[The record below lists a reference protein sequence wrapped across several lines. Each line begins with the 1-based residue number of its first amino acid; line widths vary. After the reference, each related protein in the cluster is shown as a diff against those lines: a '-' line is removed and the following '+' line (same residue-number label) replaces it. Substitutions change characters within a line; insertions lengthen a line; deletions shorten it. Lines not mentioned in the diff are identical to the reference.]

1 MFAYSFNDMYDWYT
15 DNMDNKNLFEENKE
29 LAVYEIKT
37 TKKYESLSDK
47 KIRALKLLP
56 LQKNQGYLGL
66 FAKQNISDIAKFK
79 FIGSELPNGLY
90 CVIDDSNLYAV
101 FPELKNG
108 HMIADHLTF
117 TDDNVHL
124 TTYTPQL
131 LDPNRGVVLH
141 IPKCKLLSGTKLPLT
156 GYECALLNKM
166 GRFKNMI
173 LDITRAYKNI
183 EGGTKSLGL
192 SKPSKRVERVPKKIA
207 KPTVSGELELL
218 LIKNN
223 IKTLKIFCIRKDV
236 IVMNDGNVDS
246 ISFNTENLRW
256 SSIQKK
262 IIEIYD
268 S

>member
-1 MFAYSFNDMYDWYT
+1 MFAYSFNDMYDWYS
-15 DNMDNKNLFEENKE
+15 DNMDNQNLFEENKE

-66 FAKQNISDIAKFK
+66 FTKQNISDIAKFK

-90 CVIDDSNLYAV
+90 CVIDNSNMYAV

-117 TDDNVHL
+117 TNDNVHL
-124 TTYTPQL
+124 TTYQPEP
-131 LDPNRGVVLH
+131 LDPNRGVVWHL
-141 IPKCKLLSGTKLPLT
+141 PKCKLLGTKLPLT

-166 GRFKNMI
+166 GRFKNII

-183 EGGTKSLGL
+183 QGGTKSLGL
-192 SKPSKRVERVPKKIA
+192 SKPSKLAEPVPKKTE
-207 KPTVSGELELL
+207 KPTVSGELELV

-223 IKTLKIFCIRKDV
+223 IKTLKIFCIRKDI
-236 IVMNDGNVDS
+236 IVLNDGNADS
-246 ISFNTENLRW
+246 IRFNTESLRW